1 MAPAPSSTSAFA
13 LRRPADEWWGWL
25 AGGAFTLGLFLAL
38 AHFAEL
44 GPHTAPAEFDDLR
57 QVSVPFTAP
66 PPPPRPLDQQ
76 LEEAADL
83 PPLAGIE
90 PGASDSAVHLT
101 VVPPEFAALLPEA
114 PLPPRATAQIGRLH
128 TDLKPRIDVV
138 VDPRHVFQVTE
149 VDQPPR
155 AVVRAAPAIPRKL
168 FGDARVL
175 RVVLLLL
182 IDQSGRAVDT
192 RVLESSGNAQV
203 DALAMQSVAEDWQFS
218 PAIRRGKKV
227 RCLAQQGF
235 RFVLPAASKF
245 DAR

>member
-1 MAPAPSSTSAFA
+1 MSRTLTNSAPLSV
-13 LRRPADEWWGWL
+13 RRPADELWGWL
-25 AGGAFTLGLFLAL
+25 AGVAFTFALFFAL
-38 AHFAEL
+38 AHFAQL
-44 GPHTAPAEFDDLR
+44 SPRAAPTEFDDLR
-57 QVSVPFTAP
+57 QVSVPFAAP
-66 PPPPRPLDQQ
+66 PPPPRPIDQPV
-76 LEEAADL
+76 EDAVEL
-83 PPLAGIE
+83 PPLSGIE
-90 PGASDSAVHLT
+90 PGASDSAVHLA

-114 PLPPRATAQIGRLH
+114 PLPPRATAQLGRLH
-128 TDLKPRIDVV
+128 SDLKPRIDVEI
-138 VDPRHVFQVTE
+138 DPRHVFQTTE

-155 AVVRAAPAIPRKL
+155 AVVREAPAIPRKL

-182 IDQSGRAVDT
+182 IDQNGRAIST
-192 RVLESSGNAQV
+192 RVLESSGNPQV
-203 DALAMQSVAEDWQFS
+203 DALAMQSVADDWQFS